1 MDRLLCSL
9 LLGVLMQTSQ
19 AQCTYTLVMED
30 ADGDGWGGREVW
42 ICVDSEPC
50 LVNTLETGGFADVV
64 FEASE
69 GQTVVLMLMGEGP
82 TDGLSMRLLAMNG
95 GTMYASPPQP
105 VDGVVYGFQVGPSC
119 NVPPLS
125 PNDCVGAAQV
135 TLGLGHVGQ
144 FTGTGSTMD
153 LDALNGGCLHS
164 EGNGYWVQLY
174 STYDGLMEFALNA
187 LEPEMDMDFAVWGPL
202 QEPHCPIQVSPL
214 RCSTGMVAGPT
225 GLAFGEIDTWEDG
238 SGNGWV
244 SPMPVSYG
252 ESYMLHVRS
261 NGSSYG
267 LFKLTTEVHA
277 WTELREMAVNKP
289 TITPNPASDFV
300 RIEGLAHGAIS
311 MFDAHGRAVP
321 MVAAGINGSYS
332 TSHLPDGTYFLR
344 CGESYWRLVVLHP

>member
-1 MDRLLCSL
+1 MERSL
-9 LLGVLMQTSQ
+9 FFFLLGVLMQTSQ

-50 LVNTLETGGFADVV
+50 LVNTLATGAFADVV
-64 FEASE
+64 FEASV

-105 VDGVVYGFQVGPSC
+105 VDGVVYGFQVGPTC
-119 NVPPLS
+119 NVPPSS
-125 PNDCVGAAQV
+125 PNDCVGATEV
-135 TLGLGHVGQ
+135 TLGSVHVGQ

-153 LDALNGGCLHS
+153 LDALNGGCLES
-164 EGNGYWVQLY
+164 EENGYWVQLN
-174 STYDGLMEFALNA
+174 STYDGVMEFSLNA
-187 LEPEMDMDFAVWGPL
+187 LDPELDMDFAVWGPL
-202 QEPHCPIQVSPL
+202 QEPYCPIQVSPL
-214 RCSTGMVAGPT
+214 RCSTGMGTGPT
-225 GLAFGEIDTWEDG
+225 GLAFGELDTWEDG

-244 SPMPVSYG
+244 SPIPVSYG
-252 ESYMLHVRS
+252 DSYLLHVRS

-277 WTELREMAVNKP
+277 WTGQQEVAIIEP

-300 RIEGLAHGAIS
+300 RIEGLVNGS
-311 MFDAHGRAVP
+311 VSVFDAHGRAVP
-321 MVAAGINGSYS
+321 MSTADINGSYS
-332 TSHLPDGTYFLR
+332 TSHLPNGSYLVR
-344 CGESYWRLVVLHP
+344 MGAYYWRLVVIHP